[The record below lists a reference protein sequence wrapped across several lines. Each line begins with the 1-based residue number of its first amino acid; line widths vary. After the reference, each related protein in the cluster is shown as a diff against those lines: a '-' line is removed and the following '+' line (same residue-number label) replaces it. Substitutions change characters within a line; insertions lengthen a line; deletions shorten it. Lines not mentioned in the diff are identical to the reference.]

1 MKIKL
6 LQIFANWNV
15 LQKISGFEIEAS
27 SAIRLQ
33 RFLVAARQEYNLIE
47 EQRVKLVNK
56 YGITENDVT
65 KVPKDKETG
74 FWSEFNEILEQTVT
88 IYDPQLSS
96 SMLDGQRISA
106 ADFFAIAWLFDH
118 HSYVGFDKPS
128 EVANANL
135 G

>member
-33 RFLVAARQEYNLIE
+33 RFLVAARQEYDLIE

-74 FWSEFNEILEQTVT
+74 FWSEFNKILEQTVT

-106 ADFFAIAWLFDH
+106 ADFFAIAWLFERN
-118 HSYVGFDKPS
+118 SYVGFDKPS

>member
-33 RFLVAARQEYNLIE
+33 RFMIAAKQEYDLIE
-47 EQRVKLVNK
+47 DQRVKLVNK
-56 YGITENDVT
+56 YGITENNVT
-65 KVPKDKETG
+65 KVPKDKEPG
-74 FWSEFNEILEQTVT
+74 FWSEFNQILDQTVD
-88 IYDPQLSS
+88 IYDPGLSS

-106 ADFFAIAWLFDH
+106 ADFFAIAWLFECN
-118 HSYVGFDKPS
+118 SYVGFDKPS

>member
-15 LQKISGFEIEAS
+15 LQKISTFEVEAS

-33 RFLVAARQEYNLIE
+33 RFMIAAKQEYDLIE

-106 ADFFAIAWLFDH
+106 ADFFAIAWLFERN
-118 HSYVGFDKPS
+118 SYVGFDKPS